1 MATQI
6 IRLKLVETP
15 EGFNVLASVNGGPEV
30 QSSINLS
37 LIDSP
42 RTKQVLERI
51 SWNNCSGDDIADVG
65 SQLFAA
71 VFSGEVAKLLEDLRA
86 KEYPETPFF
95 HIRLSLPEQLALL
108 PWEALYDVRKDSF
121 LGSNP
126 RYCIVREPPEGIAPP
141 RVRKPGPLHLLA
153 IIPDGSGLSVDYEWN
168 NLSLAAAR
176 VQDFFEPERFRGR
189 VTPDALGKKLDER
202 AWDIIHYIGHGEI
215 SPDGSFTIRLNDEEA
230 HDEDIWM
237 EGEKF
242 SDLFQYRAPVLAV
255 LNCCLGASPMFKR
268 TLSGIAPALMRAGV
282 GAVIAMRYEVPDDI
296 ALKFANVF
304 YQELLSG
311 PSPGRVD
318 IAVTRARQSMY
329 FNSRKNTVRGFIT
342 PILYLVEGRELL
354 FQIHPEPIDD
364 AETIDRG
371 RRPVARTKISAL
383 PSQLVDAIRDQG
395 CVPIV
400 GPDVLRVDATRSVS
414 VPLGPKELAKKL
426 AEESQFPHMSD
437 FDFPAAKTDDWTDSF
452 LLAWVCQHYEKTKER
467 FQLIK
472 SVKRS
477 YASAVPPQ
485 SLQLV
490 SSIRGPGIIYTHF
503 DGLIESVLPNSGRN
517 MRIVSRLDEPI
528 DVEKGVSLLV
538 HLRGTIRDENSL
550 ILTEEDNE
558 VLWDRLGKLPNQ
570 VSALI
575 RGSLGCSALFL
586 GLSPRDLSVRRL
598 SNQLL
603 DVKGGRRIHG
613 PAFFVCPQDA
623 VDDAYWGKYGIQWI
637 SMSLDD
643 FFEALQEALK

>member
-1 MATQI
+1 VATQI

-51 SWNNCSGDDIADVG
+51 SWNNCSQDDIADVG
-65 SQLFAA
+65 SQLFGA
-71 VFSGEVAKLLEDLRA
+71 VFSGEVANLLENLRSQ
-86 KEYPETPFF
+86 EYSAPPFF
-95 HIRLSLPEQLALL
+95 HIRLSLPKQLAQL
-108 PWEALYDVRKDSF
+108 PWEAIYDDKKDSF
-121 LGSNP
+121 LVSNP
-126 RYCIVREPPEGIAPP
+126 RYCIVREPPEGISPP
-141 RVRKPGPLHLLA
+141 RVREPGPLRLLA

-168 NLSLAAAR
+168 NLNLAAAR

-189 VTPDALGKKLDER
+189 VTPDALRNKLDER

-215 SPDGSFTIRLNDEEA
+215 STQGDFTIRLNDEDE
-230 HDEDIWM
+230 HDNDIWM
-237 EGEKF
+237 DGEKF
-242 SDLFQYRAPVLAV
+242 SDLFQYRAPILAV
-255 LNCCLGASPMFKR
+255 LNCCLGASPLSRR
-268 TLSGIAPALMRAGV
+268 TLSGIAPALLRAGAS
-282 GAVIAMRYEVPDDI
+282 AVIAMGYEVPDDI

-342 PILYLVEGRELL
+342 PILYLAEGRELL
-354 FQIHPEPIDD
+354 FRIHAGQTHGTDT
-364 AETIDRG
+364 ADRG
-371 RRPVARTKISAL
+371 RPIARPRVTAL
-383 PSQLVDAIRDQG
+383 PPQLVNAIREQG

-426 AEESQFPHMSD
+426 AEESQYPHMSD
-437 FDFPAAKTDDWTDSF
+437 FDSPAERTDDWADGF
-452 LLAWVCQHYEKTKER
+452 LLAWVCQHYEKTMER

-472 SVKRS
+472 SVKKS
-477 YASAVPPQ
+477 YASAIPPE

-517 MRIVSRLDEPI
+517 MRIVSRLDETI

-538 HLRGTIRDENSL
+538 QLRGTIRDENSL

-586 GLSPRDLSVRRL
+586 GLSPRDLSIRRL
-598 SNQLL
+598 SSQLL
-603 DVKGGRRIHG
+603 DLKGGRRIHG
-613 PAFFVCPQDA
+613 PAFFVCPQEA
-623 VDDAYWGKYGIQWI
+623 VDDAYWGKYGVQWI
-637 SMSLDD
+637 SMSLED